1 MNISIVGKQFE
12 LTEPIKNYIQ
22 DAFDTL
28 SKYNLDII
36 SARCVVAADE
46 KQGKKGFNA
55 EFSLNMAHKDTI
67 VVRQKDKDLYS
78 AIDLA
83 IEKASK
89 VLRREHDKKFTV
101 KGKADDKEFRSRI
114 GEEKIEGVEEIV
126 PMELEI
132 YKPLEVEEALE
143 KLKSS
148 DKQFYVFND
157 VDAKMRVIYKRT
169 DGTFG
174 LY

>member
-1 MNISIVGKQFE
+1 MQPQI
-12 LTEPIKNYIQ
+12 L
-22 DAFDTL
+22 L
-28 SKYNLDII
+28 L
-36 SARCVVAADE
+36 
-46 KQGKKGFNA
+46 KK
-55 EFSLNMAHKDTI
+55 L
-67 VVRQKDKDLYS
+67 QKF
-78 AIDLA
+78 
-83 IEKASK
+83 
-89 VLRREHDKKFTV
+89 LRREHDKKFTV

-132 YKPLEVEEALE
+132 YKPLEIEEALD

-148 DKQFYVFND
+148 DRQFYVFND
-157 VDAKMRVIYKRT
+157 IDAKMRVIYKRT

>member
-1 MNISIVGKQFE
+1 MISNI
-12 LTEPIKNYIQ
+12 
-22 DAFDTL
+22 TL
-28 SKYNLDII
+28 
-36 SARCVVAADE
+36 
-46 KQGKKGFNA
+46 Q
-55 EFSLNMAHKDTI
+55 
-67 VVRQKDKDLYS
+67 
-78 AIDLA
+78 
-83 IEKASK
+83 
-89 VLRREHDKKFTV
+89 
-101 KGKADDKEFRSRI
+101 I

-132 YKPLEVEEALE
+132 YKPLEVEEALD

>member
-1 MNISIVGKQFE
+1 M
-12 LTEPIKNYIQ
+12 
-22 DAFDTL
+22 
-28 SKYNLDII
+28 
-36 SARCVVAADE
+36 
-46 KQGKKGFNA
+46 KKGLVMDRKNIENIVKKVLEKLETEQKTA
-55 EFSLNMAHKDTI
+55 KTEELGLGVCSNMEI
-67 VVRQKDKDLYS
+67 
-78 AIDLA
+78 A

-132 YKPLEVEEALE
+132 YKPLEVEEALD

>member
-1 MNISIVGKQFE
+1 MMNISIVGKQFE

-28 SKYNLDII
+28 GKYNLDII
-36 SARCVVAADE
+36 SARCVVGADE

-55 EFSLNMAHKDTI
+55 EFSLNMAHKD
-67 VVRQKDKDLYS
+67 LYA

-132 YKPLEVEEALE
+132 YKPLEVEEALD